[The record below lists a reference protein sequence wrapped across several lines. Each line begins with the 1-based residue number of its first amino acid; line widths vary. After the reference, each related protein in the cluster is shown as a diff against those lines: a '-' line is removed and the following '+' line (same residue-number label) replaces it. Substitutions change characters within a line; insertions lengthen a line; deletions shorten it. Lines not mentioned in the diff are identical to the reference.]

1 MDQNGESD
9 TGALKSLLSLLSNVR
24 GDLANLT
31 IPPFFLAPKSV
42 TQVPASWAER
52 PSYFAAPAK
61 ESDPQKRAL
70 LVLKF
75 WLASLRTQ
83 FYVDGDVK
91 GGIKKPLNAFLGEIY
106 TAKWTEGEDTTEIIS
121 EQVSHHP
128 PITAVRIWD
137 EKHGINANGYAR
149 VEMTFNG
156 QVNIKQ
162 YGHVILHIDEY
173 NEDYLIPFPYA
184 QVKGLMSG
192 TFYPE
197 LTGTYQIV
205 STSGFVSE
213 VEFSGKG
220 LLGSGSKNHFQA
232 TIYRAEDSKKTP
244 IYSSDGSWIDKFS
257 IRDETSSKEIENIDT
272 GIPPQE
278 PQYHEQADPWETQ
291 VAWRDVIAH
300 LRQGNTKKAGAEKNK
315 LEDAQRALRKKN
327 PEDNWEPLFFSP
339 KDEWYP
345 TFDKLAQD
353 TGLELHKEKTKGVW
367 RFMKEKAENVS
378 RPFHGDLTPMG

>member
-1 MDQNGESD
+1 MGQNGPSD
-9 TGALKSLLSLLSNVR
+9 TSALKSLLTLLSNVR

-52 PSYFAAPAK
+52 PSNFAAPAK

-70 LVLKF
+70 LVLTF

-106 TAKWTEGEDTTEIIS
+106 TAKWTEGDDSTEIIS

-128 PITAVRIWD
+128 PITAVRVWD
-137 EKHGINANGYAR
+137 EKHGISANGYAR

-156 QVNIKQ
+156 NVNIKQ
-162 YGHVILHIDEY
+162 YGHVMLHIDGY
-173 NEDYLIPFPYA
+173 NEDYLMPFPYA

-220 LLGSGSKNHFQA
+220 LLGSGDKNHVHA
-232 TIYRAEDSKKTP
+232 TVYRNEDPKKTP
-244 IYSSDGSWIDKFS
+244 IYSVDGCWSDTFTV
-257 IRDETSSKEIENIDT
+257 RDEAFNKDVETFDTSIS
-272 GIPPQE
+272 PQE
-278 PQYHEQADPWETQ
+278 PQYHENADPWETQ

-315 LEDAQRALRKKN
+315 LEDAQRVLRKKLR
-327 PEDNWEPLFFSP
+327 EESWESLFFSA

-345 TFDKLAQD
+345 TFDKLSQG
-353 TGLELHKEKTKGVW
+353 TGLDLHKEKTKGVW
-367 RFMKEKAENVS
+367 RFMKEKAERVS
-378 RPFHGDLTPMG
+378 RPFHGDMTPMG